1 MPKGRQGE
9 FAKAGKGGFE
19 EGSNAPRASG
29 GKGSQLSAIAGVFED
44 FWGRDQRNGAEECL
58 AEECRIT

>member
-19 EGSNAPRASG
+19 DGSVTNAPRASG
-29 GKGSQLSAIAGVFED
+29 GKGSQLSAIVGFLRIFGAGTSGTGQSNV
-44 FWGRDQRNGAEECL
+44 WQRNAG
-58 AEECRIT
+58 

>member
-44 FWGRDQRNGAEECL
+44 FWV
-58 AEECRIT
+58 